1 MTDNP
6 MPPGFYNMDCMDA
19 MRQFPDGFF
28 DLAIVDPP
36 YGDGGGQFAGTERF
50 GERFDRY
57 RHPENRGGGIDHL
70 HSSQRKRERERRQ
83 ADGTTPSDS
92 GRKTAITRHGG
103 TWAGKF
109 AKKSFRGTSRRGRT
123 TSMNSSVSHVTKLFG
138 AQITFGFR
146 RPETL
151 SYGTSRISANPFQWQ
166 AVNMRGF
173 PSTATRKYGGAFRTG
188 RRGDSIRRKSR
199 LRFTNGFCPVSRNR
213 GTRSLIP
220 MWEARL
226 A

>member
-6 MPPGFYNMDCMDA
+6 MPPGFYNMDCMAA
-19 MRQFPDGFF
+19 MKQFPDGFF

-36 YGDGGGQFAGTERF
+36 YGDGGGSSQVLNVSANGSTATAIRKI
-50 GERFDRY
+50 
-57 RHPENRGGGIDHL
+57 GGGCIDHL

-123 TSMNSSVSHVTKLFG
+123 TSRNFSVSHVTRSSG
-138 AQITFGFR
+138 AQITFSFR

-151 SYGTSRISANPFQWQ
+151 SYGTSRISANPSQWQ
-166 AVNMRGF
+166 AVNMRGSA
-173 PSTATRKYGGAFRTG
+173 STGTRRYGGAFRTV
-188 RRGDSIRRKSR
+188 RRGDSIRRKSQ
-199 LRFTNGFCPVSRNR
+199 LRFTNGCFPVSRNR

-220 MWEARL
+220 MSEAHQ